1 MSHSQPAPANQYSS
15 GAQYP
20 PYGGQYPMVD
30 QRQGAQ
36 PSPTPQPVTYSFQ
49 PAYLGARGP
58 FARPTGTQGMDMSM
72 QAQPK
77 PKPRTHCH
85 SGTEPA
91 KSRATDPHCRASD
104 AETTSFGRS
113 SLPNYIPT
121 PSAPPS
127 MGAGTPGLGA
137 APKRKRVVDFLG

>member
-1 MSHSQPAPANQYSS
+1 
-15 GAQYP
+15 
-20 PYGGQYPMVD
+20 MVD
-30 QRQGAQ
+30 QRQGGQ
-36 PSPTPQPVTYSFQ
+36 PALAPQPVTYSFQ
-49 PAYLGARGP
+49 PAYLGAISP
-58 FARPTGTQGMDMSM
+58 FARPTGTQGMDMST

-77 PKPRTHCH
+77 PKPRTHCR
-85 SGTEPA
+85 SATEPA
-91 KSRATDPHCRASD
+91 KSHAADPHCRAGD

-137 APKRKRVVDFLG
+137 APRRKGVVAFLG